1 MLRRL
6 LLTAAFVVV
15 SATAAVALEADLSWT
30 NPVIPGGSP
39 APTSILVEK
48 APAVSGPF
56 TTLHSLAPTATT
68 DIDTT
73 VALGVPACYRLTW
86 IYPLGPSPAL
96 GPQCA
101 TPAVGPAGTLLN
113 IQFK

>member
-1 MLRRL
+1 MRKPLLIAALVL
-6 LLTAAFVVV
+6 LLATPAF
-15 SATAAVALEADLSWT
+15 ALEADLSWT
-30 NPVIPGGSP
+30 NPVVPGGSP

-48 APAVSGPF
+48 AAAVGGPF

-68 DIDTT
+68 DVDTA
-73 VALGVPACYRLTW
+73 VVLGTPSCYRLTW
-86 IYPLGPSPAL
+86 IYPLGPSPVL

-101 TPAVGPAGTLLN
+101 TPAIGPAGTLLN